1 MGKFLDKGKDV
12 SSFLQSNSLVAKTS
26 FIILIVIVF
35 IILFNLGITIIT
47 YLIGPNKDPYIIDG
61 MIDAQT
67 TFEIEQDPNN
77 KNSIT
82 IYRSD
87 NERYGI
93 EFTWSVWVYIN
104 QSETF
109 IDNGSDSKRHVFSKG
124 EFGAASDHAI
134 GVISDT
140 NGPGLYLE
148 KSGNALNAVVMMDTY
163 DGKTETI
170 TIEGITKN
178 KWMNIII
185 RCKNI
190 AIDVYINGIVTKQ
203 AVLQSVP
210 KQNYGNIFICKS
222 IVDGADGFQG
232 KISNLRYFDNTINL
246 AKIQDIVSDGPN
258 LDLAT
263 VKSTTSP
270 ASDAA
275 YININPPYLSF
286 KWYLNKNNCSTT
298 EKLD

>member
-67 TFEIEQDPNN
+67 PYEIEQDPNN

-87 NERYGI
+87 NERNGI
-93 EFTWSVWVYIN
+93 EFTWSVWIYIN
-104 QSETF
+104 QSENF
-109 IDNGSDSKRHVFSKG
+109 AGDGKRHVFSKG
-124 EFGAASDHAI
+124 DWDSSANAENA
-134 GVISDT
+134 
-140 NGPGLYLE
+140 PGLYLE
-148 KSGNALNAVVMMDTY
+148 KSGNALNAVIKMDTY
-163 DGKTETI
+163 DATEDI

-203 AVLQSVP
+203 VVIKSVP

-222 IVDGADGFQG
+222 IDGEIDGFQG
-232 KISNLRYFDNTINL
+232 KISNLRYFDNTVNL
-246 AKIQDIVSDGPN
+246 AKIQDIVADGPN
-258 LDLAT
+258 LDA
-263 VKSTTSP
+263 
-270 ASDAA
+270 ASVISDVD

-286 KWYLNKNNCSTT
+286 KWYLNKSNI
-298 EKLD
+298 KA